1 MRNFRRLVLGLLTTL
16 ATSVSAG
23 CGSVSKARIQ
33 SEENMRLTHQGG
45 APNTRLSILRSEA
58 RWYAYLYC
66 QKQRKNVRVIAFED
80 AEGPFFAGNFQVL
93 ISSSLAQTH
102 ETRHH
107 RFTLVTDE

>member
-1 MRNFRRLVLGLLTTL
+1 MRNFRRLVLGLLATL
-16 ATSVSAG
+16 ATLAAAG
-23 CGSVSKARIQ
+23 CGSVSNAKIQ

-80 AEGPFFAGNFQVL
+80 AEGPFFAGNFP
-93 ISSSLAQTH
+93 S
-102 ETRHH
+102 
-107 RFTLVTDE
+107 TDIIFSCTGS

>member
-1 MRNFRRLVLGLLTTL
+1 MRNIRSLVLVLLATL
-16 ATSVSAG
+16 AVAGCVSVSNAT
-23 CGSVSKARIQ
+23 VQ

-80 AEGPFFAGNFQVL
+80 AMGPFFIGNFPK
-93 ISSSLAQTH
+93 
-102 ETRHH
+102 
-107 RFTLVTDE
+107 TDIIFSCSGS